1 MTVRCSIRL
10 IVQAIEVDGKV
21 LNLIGCALQVV
32 DLIPRVA
39 ADGHTLMVNTP
50 SLLPPPHP
58 FSPVQVGGFG
68 HPNKHRMAKLF
79 FHSFGGK
86 PSCFPSRRGGCYGLS
101 APTHA
106 DIFFMDP
113 IEVGRT
119 TFLHARTTHKS
130 DAYSGG
136 KLPTKENVPMNMMLP
151 TQQHCVDDDLDG
163 IKSCIAVP
171 ANPKDYLS
179 RVYGKNWRTPI
190 QFKVHVHSELNR
202 ARGLG
207 VALYSEL
214 NKFNS
219 IELQV
224 MVT

>member
-1 MTVRCSIRL
+1 MTVKCSIRL
-10 IVQAIEVDGKV
+10 TVQAIEVDGKV

-58 FSPVQVGGFG
+58 FSPVQVAGFG
-68 HPNKHRMAKLF
+68 NPNKHRMAKFF

-113 IEVGRT
+113 IEVGGTSSCPAERPTKAPSSVLLDLVAPRAGTRAPT
-119 TFLHARTTHKS
+119 TARTGNE
-130 DAYSGG
+130 A
-136 KLPTKENVPMNMMLP
+136 PTSKQEAEPCARLTDIWGSVK
-151 TQQHCVDDDLDG
+151 C
-163 IKSCIAVP
+163 
-171 ANPKDYLS
+171 S
-179 RVYGKNWRTPI
+179 RWV
-190 QFKVHVHSELNR
+190 KVR
-202 ARGLG
+202 DQ
-207 VALYSEL
+207 LY
-214 NKFNS
+214 FAG
-219 IELQV
+219 
-224 MVT
+224 